1 MYNIQF
7 VQASP
12 SIQIIEKWGVKEFN
26 TQYYIIL
33 SIKKTLV
40 CDIDDHN
47 IKYAFIS
54 KGSQAMSLSFSL
66 Q

>member
-33 SIKKTLV
+33 SIKKHLYVTLM
-40 CDIDDHN
+40 I
-47 IKYAFIS
+47 II
-54 KGSQAMSLSFSL
+54 
-66 Q
+66 